1 MRVVRDS
8 PQRPDPGF
16 AELYASLP
24 DTDDPEPWLG
34 WCRQAR
40 PPVLYLG
47 VGAGRLAAPLRA
59 AGVALVGLDAHP
71 GMLARLRAREPG
83 LPLVRALLEQAPFSS
98 GFDLVIAPSSLLGRF
113 SSLRAAA
120 RLLAH
125 GGRLGLE
132 MLNPHWL
139 AQVDRPDLRVLE
151 LSGRTAAIEIDYPG
165 GFTQVARDRLWWPE
179 DVERRLARSGLR
191 LEGMA
196 GSGPDL
202 ARSPTYYVL
211 ASKRLRRAQM
221 PST

>member
-8 PQRPDPGF
+8 PRQPDPGF

-24 DTDDPEPWLG
+24 DVKDLEPWLG
-34 WCRQAR
+34 WCREAR

-47 VGAGRLAAPLRA
+47 VGTGRLAAPLCA
-59 AGVALVGLDAHP
+59 AGQALVGLDAHP

-83 LPLVRALLEQAPFSS
+83 LPLVRALLEEAPFWS

-113 SSLRAAA
+113 KNLCAAA
-120 RLLAH
+120 RLLAP

-132 MLNPHWL
+132 MMNPHWL
-139 AQVDRPDLRVLE
+139 AQVDRPDLRVLN
-151 LSGRTAAIEIDYPG
+151 LRGRTAAIEIDYPG
-165 GFTQVARDRLWWPE
+165 GFTQAARDRLWWPE
-179 DVERRLARSGLR
+179 DVESRLRRAGLR
-191 LEGMA
+191 LERMF

-202 ARSPTYYVL
+202 IGSPTYCVL
-211 ASKRLRRAQM
+211 ASKRLRRAQI

>member
-8 PQRPDPGF
+8 PRRPDPGF

-24 DTDDPEPWLG
+24 DVEDLEPWLG

-40 PPVLYLG
+40 QPVLYLG

-59 AGVALVGLDAHP
+59 AGVVLVGLDAHP
-71 GMLARLRAREPG
+71 GLLARLRAREPG
-83 LPLVRALLEQAPFSS
+83 LPVVRALLEEAPFS
-98 GFDLVIAPSSLLGRF
+98 GDFDLVIAPSSLLGRF
-113 SSLRAAA
+113 KSLCATA
-120 RLLAH
+120 RLLAP

-139 AQVDRPDLRVLE
+139 AQIDRPDVRLLDFGV
-151 LSGRTAAIEIDYPG
+151 RTAAIEIDYPG

-179 DVERRLARSGLR
+179 DVER
-191 LEGMA
+191 
-196 GSGPDL
+196 
-202 ARSPTYYVL
+202 SPTYYVL
-211 ASKRLRRAQM
+211 ASKRLRSAQM